1 MQTTKGAHRNQFAAL
16 MTGLAAF
23 EAQHGAL
30 PGIAQLSARDT
41 FVQQMISSLRR
52 IEYIR
57 NMQTRA
63 IAPDRIDPNSNLFD
77 PLKGAALLGQKGE
90 LDEAVWMTFVATHFG
105 KHVEDAWK
113 LASNVMGS
121 FGAGPTW
128 NFAAYAGQ
136 PAGFDA
142 MLQARQ
148 ADLAD
153 HKISGRFSNHRQ
165 YQSKKPDK
173 IALVFST
180 FYDWLIA
187 DGDFNTKIR
196 NIHQTVGQ
204 QPTVVFRALYRSM
217 ASVYGFGRLGNFDFL
232 TMVGKLQLAP
242 IDADSVHMSG
252 ATGPLSGAK
261 LLVQTPGAAAMSPKQ
276 IEAVVDSLDETLH
289 VGKQVLEDSLCNW
302 QKSPNHY
309 LYFSG

>member
-1 MQTTKGAHRNQFAAL
+1 MQTTNGAHRDQYTAL
-16 MTGLAAF
+16 MAGLAAF

-30 PGIAQLSARDT
+30 PGIVQLSARDT

-57 NMQTRA
+57 NMQARA
-63 IAPDRIDPNSNLFD
+63 IDPGRIDPNSSLFD
-77 PLKGAALLGQKGE
+77 PLKGAALLGQNGD

-121 FGAGPTW
+121 FGSGPTW
-128 NFAAYAGQ
+128 NFAEYARQ
-136 PAGFDA
+136 PAAFDA
-142 MLQARQ
+142 MLQAHQ

-153 HKISGRFSNHRQ
+153 PKISGRFSNHRQ

-173 IALVFST
+173 IGLVFST

-196 NIHQTVGQ
+196 NIHLKVGQ
-204 QPTVVFRALYRSM
+204 QPTVVFPALYRSM
-217 ASVYGFGRLGNFDFL
+217 APVYGFGRLGNFDFL

-252 ATGPLSGAK
+252 ATGPFSGAK
-261 LLVQTPGAAAMSPKQ
+261 LLVQAPGAAAMSRKQ
-276 IEAVVDSLDETLH
+276 IEAVVDRLDDTLH

-309 LYFSG
+309 VYFSG